1 MDYSI
6 DDDILN
12 FQIPSLIIQ
21 PLVENSIKHGLLPK
35 REGGSVFIGI
45 KKIENNHIKIT
56 VKDDG
61 VGIPQEIINS
71 IDDVDIKS
79 IGLKNV
85 HARLKL
91 LYGKGLEIKRLAQG
105 TEINYDI

>member
-1 MDYSI
+1 M
-6 DDDILN
+6 
-12 FQIPSLIIQ
+12 
-21 PLVENSIKHGLLPK
+21 
-35 REGGSVFIGI
+35 
-45 KKIENNHIKIT
+45 ENNHIKIT

-61 VGIPQEIINS
+61 VCIPRGGGGAGGGGGGE
-71 IDDVDIKS
+71 S